1 MPPPTAATNGKARI
15 DPHHKSTPQQ
25 FSPILRKSI
34 DQLLVILSLDCFVNY
49 IWEGEDSTAVRKIKN
64 LARFEFKNILD
75 GSSNYYMN
83 ADFSAARLEK
93 TQDDFYN
100 SLAEFLE
107 KIQIDYVKSLQCR
120 IEDKKF
126 SKLSE
131 AVAPVLADLL
141 WLNQQSI
148 SQPICDNLLRILSKV
163 EESGIGLQ
171 EIEIDHE
178 DINFAWKNSKSEWD
192 RFMRQESMFE
202 DIDDVPCLIIYKAL
216 RLDSSIIF
224 LRKANSVLTRKDFS
238 DLICFLINEV
248 DSNKT
253 TYNQNDNETAQTILK
268 SYIN

>member
-1 MPPPTAATNGKARI
+1 M
-15 DPHHKSTPQQ
+15 
-25 FSPILRKSI
+25 
-34 DQLLVILSLDCFVNY
+34 LVILSLDCFVNY
-49 IWEGEDSTAVRKIKN
+49 IWKEEDSTAVRKIKK

-83 ADFSAARLEK
+83 ADFSAARLKK
-93 TQDDFYN
+93 TQDDFY
-100 SLAEFLE
+100 SALEEFLE
-107 KIQIDYVKSLQCR
+107 KIQIDYIKSIQCR

-148 SQPICDNLLRILSKV
+148 SQPIGDNLLRILSKI
-163 EESGIGLQ
+163 EESGISLE

-178 DINFAWKNSKSEWD
+178 DIESAWKKSKSEWD

-216 RLDSSIIF
+216 RLDSSTIF
-224 LRKANSVLTRKDFS
+224 LRKAHSVLARRDFS

-253 TYNQNDNETAQTILK
+253 TYNKNDNEAAQAILK